1 MTTPTNGMPGGRVPG
16 AANDHEPCVR
26 VQKEGAIAI
35 VALSRPRAMNA
46 VNTQLR
52 NELIA
57 TLYELNADTGVRAV
71 VLTGAGPRAFCA
83 GQDLEESRQV
93 EIRGIHAWL
102 NHQRAMYQAMRDL
115 DKPCVAALNG
125 VAAGAG
131 FQLALVSDIRV
142 GYPELKLGQPEV
154 RAGLASIVGS
164 YLMTLH
170 VGLSQNLQMS
180 LTGELMSGER
190 AAQLGLINYLVEKE
204 QVVAK
209 AIEVAESLAALPPT
223 AVRLTKERFRRLT
236 QAGFDDACDTG
247 IRYQLECYASG
258 EPQAAQAAFLASR
271 AAGAASHQTS

>member
-1 MTTPTNGMPGGRVPG
+1 MTTPPKGMPSVRARG
-16 AANDHEPCVR
+16 AAGEHEPCVR

-35 VALSRPRAMNA
+35 VTLSRPHAMNA

-52 NELIA
+52 DELIA
-57 TLYELNADTGVRAV
+57 SLYELNGEPDVRAL

-83 GQDLEESRQV
+83 GQDLEESRRV
-93 EIRGIHAWL
+93 EISGIHVWL
-102 NHQRAMYQAMRDL
+102 NHQRAMYQAVRDL

-142 GYPELKLGQPEV
+142 GYPELRLGQPEV

-180 LTGELMSGER
+180 LSGELMSGER
-190 AAQLGLINYLVEKE
+190 AAQLGLINHVVDKE
-204 QVVAK
+204 QVLAK
-209 AIEVAESLAALPPT
+209 AIEVAQSLAALPPT

-271 AAGAASHQTS
+271 AAKAVSQ